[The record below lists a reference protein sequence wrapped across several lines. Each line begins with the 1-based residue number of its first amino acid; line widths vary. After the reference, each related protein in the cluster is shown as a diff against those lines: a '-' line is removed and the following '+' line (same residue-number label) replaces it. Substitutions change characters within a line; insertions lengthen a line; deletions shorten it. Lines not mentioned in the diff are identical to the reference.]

1 MRKIKEVLTVVALVV
16 FAGYDE
22 KKFNLTEYI

>member
-1 MRKIKEVLTVVALVV
+1 MRKIKDVLTVVALVV

-22 KKFNLTEYI
+22 EKFNL